1 MIFTE
6 RNDIMPR
13 HGENIYKR
21 KDGRWEARY
30 VKAINIDGSKKY
42 GSVYGKSYAE
52 AKDKQ
57 QYCLIHPTT
66 TQNVF
71 NYTVKSILFEWLETS
86 KNHIKHSTYIKYEN
100 IIKTHCEDSIGRIFI
115 RLVNTKNIQ
124 QFTDYLLDKS
134 ISRNTVN
141 NILIVLGMGFEY
153 AKEEYEIVCPKVHLL
168 KSKHD
173 EMDVLSESEQQDL
186 MNHLLKNTDIYDFA
200 ILLALYTGLRIGELC
215 ALQWG
220 DIFNGRIYVFKTMQR
235 IRMNSGKTEVVVTP
249 PKTDKSNR
257 CVPIPSFLL
266 PIVGRFKMQSGYV
279 IRQDNGKFVE
289 PRLMQ
294 IKFSQR
300 IKAYGIRQTHFHTL
314 RHTFATRCIESGM
327 DVKTL
332 SEILGH
338 SDVKTTLNK
347 YVHSSFELK
356 QTSIDKLP
364 FDYAI

>member
-1 MIFTE
+1 
-6 RNDIMPR
+6 MPR

-100 IIKTHCEDSIGRIFI
+100 IIKTHYEDSIGRIFI
-115 RLVNTKNIQ
+115 R
-124 QFTDYLLDKS
+124 
-134 ISRNTVN
+134 
-141 NILIVLGMGFEY
+141 
-153 AKEEYEIVCPKVHLL
+153 IVCPKVHLL
-168 KSKHD
+168 KSEHD

-220 DIFNGRIYVFKTMQR
+220 DIFNGRIYVSKTMQR

-266 PIVGRFKMQSGYV
+266 PIVERFKMQSGYV